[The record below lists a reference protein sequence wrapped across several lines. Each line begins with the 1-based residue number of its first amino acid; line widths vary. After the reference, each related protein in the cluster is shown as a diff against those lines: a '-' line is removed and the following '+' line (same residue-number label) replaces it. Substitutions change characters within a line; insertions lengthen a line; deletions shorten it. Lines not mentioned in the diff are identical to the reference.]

1 MKQRTGAEKKPGR
14 RAAADSSLQAGR
26 DAIARHA
33 WREAFDLL
41 TAAQGSEGF
50 SAEDL
55 ERLGDAAWWT
65 GHTDECID
73 ARERAYAAY
82 LDQREPRRA
91 SYVAFMLANDHRARR
106 AQSVAAGWLGQAAR
120 LLENE
125 AECPEHGYLTY
136 ARSFVAQL
144 GGDLDGVL
152 EHAKQTFEIGNRLG
166 DRDLQMLGL
175 EKQGAALVA
184 KGQVAEGLALL
195 DEAMAAAVS
204 GELGIWATGVAYCQ
218 LIGTCS
224 GLADYR
230 RAGEWTEA
238 LSRWCDRQSIVGFP
252 GICRVHRAEI
262 MRLRG
267 AWAEA
272 EQDARFAC
280 DELQRVAPAS
290 AAFAF
295 YELGEIRLRVGDLAS
310 AEDAFRQA
318 HELGHEPQ
326 PGLALVRLA
335 ERRVDAAAMMIKR
348 ALTEE
353 SRDRLYR
360 ARLLPAHV
368 EIALAAGDL
377 ESARSGAEE
386 LEAIAEAYGTP
397 ALHAEA
403 QCARGALQLA
413 EGDAAAACES
423 LRRGLR
429 LWQEVDAPYEV
440 ARARVLL
447 AAACRAE
454 GDEEGALLELR
465 AAWTAFERLGAV
477 LDVRRAAELLGTD
490 GQPGGREPA
499 ASGRRATK
507 TFMFTDIVK
516 STDLTEAMGDEAWE
530 DVLRWHD
537 ETLRSCLAKHA
548 GEEVKHGGDGFFVA
562 FDAPAGAIECAVAIQ
577 RTLADHRREQGFAPQ
592 VRIGLHT
599 AAATRRGRDYTGKGV
614 NQAARI
620 AALADGG
627 EILASQETLTAEPLR
642 FPQSEPRSV
651 SLKGISNPVEVAAI
665 EWR

>member
-1 MKQRTGAEKKPGR
+1 MKQRARTNNKATQHQVADNALQQGR
-14 RAAADSSLQAGR
+14 EAFE
-26 DAIARHA
+26 RHA

-41 TAAQGSEGF
+41 SAADASGTLSP
-50 SAEDL
+50 EDL
-55 ERLGDAAWWT
+55 EHLGDAAWWT
-65 GHTDECID
+65 GHSDEYID
-73 ARERAYAAY
+73 ARERAFAGY
-82 LDQREPRRA
+82 LKQQEPRRA
-91 SYVAFMLANDHRARR
+91 SFVAFRLSNDHQVRG
-106 AQSVAAGWLGQAAR
+106 AQSVAFGWLGQAAR

-125 AECPEHGYLTY
+125 PECPEHGYLAY
-136 ARSFVAQL
+136 AQSFVAQL
-144 GGDLDGVL
+144 RGDLDGAL
-152 EHAKQTFEIGNRLG
+152 EHAKRTFEIGSRVG
-166 DRDLQMLGL
+166 DRDLQALGL

-184 KGQVAEGLALL
+184 KGQVTEGLALL

-204 GELGIWATGVAYCQ
+204 GELGSWATGLAYCQ

-224 GLADYR
+224 GLADYQ
-230 RAGEWTEA
+230 RASEWTEA
-238 LSRWCDRQSIVGFP
+238 LRRWCDRQSIVGFP

-280 DELQRVAPAS
+280 DELQRLGSTS
-290 AAFAF
+290 AAAAF
-295 YELGEIRLRVGDLAS
+295 RELGEIRLRVGDLEA
-310 AEDAFRQA
+310 AEEAFRQA
-318 HELGHEPQ
+318 HELGLEPQ
-326 PGLALVRLA
+326 PGLSLLRLA
-335 ERRVDAAAMMIKR
+335 ESKVDAAATMIKR
-348 ALTEE
+348 ALADE
-353 SRDRLYR
+353 SDRLAR
-360 ARLLPAHV
+360 ARRLPAQV
-368 EIALAAGDL
+368 EIAIAAGDL
-377 ESARSGAEE
+377 ETARPATEE
-386 LEAIAEAYGTP
+386 LEAIAETYGTL
-397 ALHAEA
+397 ALKASA
-403 QCARGALQLA
+403 ACGRGALHLA
-413 EGDAAAACES
+413 EGDGAASCAS
-423 LRRGLR
+423 LRRGWR

-447 AAACRAE
+447 AAAYRAE
-454 GDEEGALLELR
+454 GDEEASVLELQS
-465 AAWTAFERLGAV
+465 ALSTFERLGAV
-477 LDVRRAAELLGTD
+477 PDARRTAELLGTD

-599 AAATRRGRDYTGKGV
+599 AAATLRGRDYTGKGV

-620 AALADGG
+620 GALADGG
-627 EILASQETLTAEPLR
+627 EILASQETLTAEPTR
-642 FPQSEPRSV
+642 FALAEARSV
-651 SLKGISNPVEVAAI
+651 SLKGISKPVHVASVQ
-665 EWR
+665 WR